1 MIKLPS
7 RGLGIEALFDWTKE
21 IVARV
26 ILDGR
31 LIEDLVIDTDGAST
45 VTVDHLIGRTV
56 RGVIVVKSSTTASY
70 STTAFT
76 STTFTITAS
85 TGNPVVSLWV
95 F

>member
-21 IVARV
+21 IVAKT

-31 LIEDLVIDTDGAST
+31 LMEDIDTST
-45 VTVDHLIGRTV
+45 TALDVNHGLGRAP
-56 RGVIVVKSSTTASY
+56 RGVIVTKSSTTASY
-70 STTAFT
+70 STTAYT

-85 TGNPVVSLWV
+85 SGTPVVSLWV